1 MSSKI
6 MSISH
11 KIVVRGGVMT
21 TMEQIKSALIEA
33 LKQSNVKQEEL
44 AKKIGVSQSMISHY
58 VSGRKMPAL
67 DTLSRLCSVLDL
79 DANEILCV
87 ERPKEY

>member
-1 MSSKI
+1 
-6 MSISH
+6 
-11 KIVVRGGVMT
+11 MT
-21 TMEQIKSALIEA
+21 TMEEIQKAFIEA
-33 LKQSNVKQEEL
+33 LKQSDLKQDEL

-58 VSGRKMPAL
+58 ISGRKMPAL

-87 ERPKEY
+87 KRTEKF